1 MRTITKN
8 IYKFEELTD
17 NAKEKAL
24 ENLRYIFGDDACHW
38 AIDDCYLFAPDLN
51 DCDDDLF
58 MQNNRSIYYSLDRD
72 RFIDISKGMV
82 ILDSQKFLAW
92 IGIPNDIDVSYAIG
106 KDTIEFEDYPTEFSD
121 VVDSAID
128 KFESHCRT
136 ILQRIER
143 SYDYYLSD
151 ENMIEMAELNDLEFY
166 ENGDIL

>member
-1 MRTITKN
+1 
-8 IYKFEELTD
+8 
-17 NAKEKAL
+17 
-24 ENLRYIFGDDACHW
+24 
-38 AIDDCYLFAPDLN
+38 
-51 DCDDDLF
+51 
-58 MQNNRSIYYSLDRD
+58 MQ
-72 RFIDISKGMV
+72 
-82 ILDSQKFLAW
+82 
-92 IGIPNDIDVSYAIG
+92 IPNDIDVSYAIG